1 MIEFNNPIK
10 NEPYLTFRELYLKAL
25 KFKDPCMDVVGISS
39 YDTNKDQV
47 DSRYVNLKYIDCD
60 NWIFFS
66 NYESSKATQFS
77 TNNNIS
83 ALMYWSSI
91 NVQIRMKAKIY
102 KTSKAISDSHFSNRS
117 NKKNALAIS
126 SSQSRKI
133 NSYEDNLTNFNKVL
147 DTADLLQRPD
157 NWGGYCFIP
166 NYFEFWEGHDS
177 RVNKRQVYE
186 LNQKIWN
193 HYMLQP

>member
-10 NEPYLTFRELYLKAL
+10 NEPYLTFRELYLKAF

-102 KTSKAISDSHFSNRS
+102 KTSKAISDSHFLNRS
-117 NKKNALAIS
+117 NKIFFCLKLFIS
-126 SSQSRKI
+126 VIEFNFLILLI
-133 NSYEDNLTNFNKVL
+133 NS
-147 DTADLLQRPD
+147 
-157 NWGGYCFIP
+157 
-166 NYFEFWEGHDS
+166 
-177 RVNKRQVYE
+177 
-186 LNQKIWN
+186 
-193 HYMLQP
+193 